1 MTAASVAN
9 ADEICISTLD
19 RTRGQCDNR
28 TNVRRLRGSNMS
40 RVEEFEQW
48 LAAATEQEKRE
59 MLAAIKSMLCAA
71 SCQGRT
77 DGHQD

>member
-1 MTAASVAN
+1 MTAAVVAN

-48 LAAATEQEKRE
+48 LAAATDQEKRE
-59 MLAAIKSMLCAA
+59 MLAAIKSRIDDA
-71 SCQGRT
+71 SCQGRIF
-77 DGHQD
+77 DHQD

>member
-1 MTAASVAN
+1 
-9 ADEICISTLD
+9 
-19 RTRGQCDNR
+19 
-28 TNVRRLRGSNMS
+28 MS

-59 MLAAIKSMLCAA
+59 MLAAIKSRIDDA

-77 DGHQD
+77 DDLQD